1 MHFSKKALAALIGS
15 ATSANGAILWDG
27 RFDSSSM
34 TDLEAWSWSNAVGD
48 YQNYIHGTGNI
59 TDYVA
64 LDSTYKNPADSGS
77 ALGAKIT
84 LDSTSYWEGQTMR
97 RTELI
102 PQTSAAIGSGKVYYH
117 FSMKREDTN
126 APSINREHQ
135 ICFFES
141 HFTEMKS
148 GWISGETGS
157 SDPLLRWEVSATS
170 QWSTNWTAGVWHNIA
185 YGIDFSAGSVEFYH
199 STGSDALTLTVP
211 AVSVSASSNG
221 ADWHLGVLELPV
233 TGQTDGTEDFY
244 FSGVYIESG
253 SLTTSVAGPGGA
265 AISSSSSSAT
275 TSVDSSSVASS
286 SVVSS
291 SVPSSSSVD
300 SSSVISSSIVSSS
313 IPSSAAQES
322 SSSVIQ
328 SSPTS
333 IAVAIQQSSVISS
346 PSSSTKKSCTKKASA
361 SATQA
366 SGSIIE
372 FTSTQTVTSVDIIPT
387 TVYVTAGGST
397 FLTTS
402 SVSST
407 YTSES
412 AIITSSVLS
421 NAAPSTFVTS
431 KKSCTKKASS
441 SLAGNV
447 NIAASSS
454 MVLTSAGV
462 SSKPHTTVTM
472 TITQTTSTT
481 IASSA
486 SATSTGGSSSGEIA
500 LYMQCGGKNWT
511 GTGTCIDYGK
521 AETATFK
528 CVVDTLNLRVSEDGR
543 FDPEPGL
550 SKAVQDELADVLHAD
565 KPFGVLFNVAPP
577 PPEYDQQGNVTNAPK
592 PYVLT
597 PAQLEASKKSNYQPF
612 DRVNA
617 SIGFSTHETERN
629 FIFLQF

>member
-34 TDLEAWSWSNAVGD
+34 ADLEAWSWSNAVGD

-253 SLTTSVAGPGGA
+253 SLTTSIAGPGGA
-265 AISSSSSSAT
+265 SGSSSSSSAT
-275 TSVDSSSVASS
+275 SSVDSSSVLSS

-291 SVPSSSSVD
+291 SIPSSSPV
-300 SSSVISSSIVSSS
+300 VSSS
-313 IPSSAAQES
+313 IPSSSAAQLS
-322 SSSVIQ
+322 SSSIIQ

-333 IAVAIQQSSVISS
+333 IAVAIQQSSIISS
-346 PSSSTKKSCTKKASA
+346 PSSSAKKSCTKNIASA
-361 SATQA
+361 
-366 SGSIIE
+366 I
-372 FTSTQTVTSVDIIPT
+372 VTS
-387 TVYVTAGGST
+387 
-397 FLTTS
+397 
-402 SVSST
+402 
-407 YTSES
+407 
-412 AIITSSVLS
+412 SSVLS
-421 NAAPSTFVTS
+421 SAAPSTFVTS

-441 SLAGNV
+441 ASAIASSLAGNV
-447 NIAASSS
+447 NVAASSS
-454 MVLTSAGV
+454 MALTSAGV

-486 SATSTGGSSSGEIA
+486 GATSTGGSSSGNIA
-500 LYMQCGGKNWT
+500 LYMQCGGKSWT
-511 GTGTCIDYGK
+511 GTGTCVSGSTCKAQNDYYSQ
-521 AETATFK
+521 
-528 CVVDTLNLRVSEDGR
+528 CVS
-543 FDPEPGL
+543 
-550 SKAVQDELADVLHAD
+550 A
-565 KPFGVLFNVAPP
+565 
-577 PPEYDQQGNVTNAPK
+577 
-592 PYVLT
+592 
-597 PAQLEASKKSNYQPF
+597 
-612 DRVNA
+612 
-617 SIGFSTHETERN
+617 
-629 FIFLQF
+629 

>member
-34 TDLEAWSWSNAVGD
+34 ADLEAWSWSNAVGD

-59 TDYVA
+59 TNYVA

-84 LDSTSYWEGQTMR
+84 LDSTSYWEGQNMR

-126 APSINREHQ
+126 APSIYREHQ

-199 STGSDALTLTVP
+199 STGSDPLTLTVP

-253 SLTTSVAGPGGA
+253 SLTTSVAGPGGVA
-265 AISSSSSSAT
+265 SSSSSSA
-275 TSVDSSSVASS
+275 
-286 SVVSS
+286 
-291 SVPSSSSVD
+291 
-300 SSSVISSSIVSSS
+300 
-313 IPSSAAQES
+313 
-322 SSSVIQ
+322 
-328 SSPTS
+328 
-333 IAVAIQQSSVISS
+333 
-346 PSSSTKKSCTKKASA
+346 ST
-361 SATQA
+361 
-366 SGSIIE
+366 
-372 FTSTQTVTSVDIIPT
+372 
-387 TVYVTAGGST
+387 
-397 FLTTS
+397 
-402 SVSST
+402 
-407 YTSES
+407 
-412 AIITSSVLS
+412 
-421 NAAPSTFVTS
+421 
-431 KKSCTKKASS
+431 
-441 SLAGNV
+441 
-447 NIAASSS
+447 
-454 MVLTSAGV
+454 
-462 SSKPHTTVTM
+462 SKPHTTMTM

-481 IASSA
+481 VASSA
-486 SATSTGGSSSGEIA
+486 GATSTGGSSSGEIA

-511 GTGTCIDYGK
+511 GTGTCVSGSTCKAQNDYYSQ
-521 AETATFK
+521 
-528 CVVDTLNLRVSEDGR
+528 CVS
-543 FDPEPGL
+543 
-550 SKAVQDELADVLHAD
+550 A
-565 KPFGVLFNVAPP
+565 
-577 PPEYDQQGNVTNAPK
+577 
-592 PYVLT
+592 
-597 PAQLEASKKSNYQPF
+597 
-612 DRVNA
+612 
-617 SIGFSTHETERN
+617 
-629 FIFLQF
+629 

>member
-34 TDLEAWSWSNAVGD
+34 ADLQAWSFSNAVGD
-48 YQNYIHGTGNI
+48 YQNYIHGTSNI

-77 ALGAKIT
+77 SLGAKIT
-84 LDSTSYWEGQTMR
+84 LDTTSYWEGQNMR

-126 APSINREHQ
+126 APSIYREHQ

-199 STGSDALTLTVP
+199 STGSDPLTLTVP

-233 TGQTDGTEDFY
+233 TGQTDGVEDFY
-244 FSGVYIESG
+244 FSGVYIENG
-253 SLTTSVAGPGGA
+253 SLTTSVAGPDGA
-265 AISSSSSSAT
+265 ASSSSSSAS
-275 TSVDSSSVASS
+275 TSVDSSSVSSSVASSVPSSVASSVPSSVASSSVSS

-291 SVPSSSSVD
+291 SVPSSVVSSVP
-300 SSSVISSSIVSSS
+300 SSSAAQVSSSSIV
-313 IPSSAAQES
+313 
-322 SSSVIQ
+322 Q

-346 PSSSTKKSCTKKASA
+346 PSSSIKKSCTKKVASTTPMA
-361 SATQA
+361 SQA
-366 SGSIIE
+366 SGSIVE
-372 FTSTQTVTSVDIIPT
+372 FTSTQTVTSVDVIPT

-421 NAAPSTFVTS
+421 MAAPSTFVTS

-447 NIAASSS
+447 NVAASSS
-454 MVLTSAGV
+454 MVPTSAGV
-462 SSKPHTTVTM
+462 SSKPHTTMTM
-472 TITQTTSTT
+472 TVTQTTSTT
-481 IASSA
+481 VASSA
-486 SATSTGGSSSGEIA
+486 GATSTGGSSSGEIA

-511 GTGTCIDYGK
+511 GTGTCVSGSTCTVQNDYYSQCDS
-521 AETATFK
+521 A
-528 CVVDTLNLRVSEDGR
+528 
-543 FDPEPGL
+543 
-550 SKAVQDELADVLHAD
+550 
-565 KPFGVLFNVAPP
+565 
-577 PPEYDQQGNVTNAPK
+577 
-592 PYVLT
+592 
-597 PAQLEASKKSNYQPF
+597 
-612 DRVNA
+612 
-617 SIGFSTHETERN
+617 
-629 FIFLQF
+629 

>member
-34 TDLEAWSWSNAVGD
+34 ADLEAWSWSNAVGD

-59 TDYVA
+59 TNYVA

-84 LDSTSYWEGQTMR
+84 LDSTSYWEGQNMR

-126 APSINREHQ
+126 APSIYREHQ

-199 STGSDALTLTVP
+199 STGSDPLTLTVP

-265 AISSSSSSAT
+265 AVSSSSSAT
-275 TSVDSSSVASS
+275 TSVDSSSVLSSSVVSSAPSSSVASSVVSSVLSS

-291 SVPSSSSVD
+291 SIPS
-300 SSSVISSSIVSSS
+300 
-313 IPSSAAQES
+313 SSAAQVS

-346 PSSSTKKSCTKKASA
+346 PSSSTKKSCTKKVASSTLVSSVVAQQSSTKKPCTKKA
-361 SATQA
+361 SATGSQA
-366 SGSIIE
+366 SGSVVE
-372 FTSTQTVTSVDIIPT
+372 FTSTQTVTSVDIVPT
-387 TVYVTAGGST
+387 TVYITAGGST

-431 KKSCTKKASS
+431 KKSCTKKAST

-454 MVLTSAGV
+454 AVLTSAGV
-462 SSKPHTTVTM
+462 SSKPHTTMTM

-481 IASSA
+481 VASSA
-486 SATSTGGSSSGEIA
+486 GATSTGGSSSGEIA

-511 GTGTCIDYGK
+511 GTGTCVSGSTCKAQNDYYSQ
-521 AETATFK
+521 
-528 CVVDTLNLRVSEDGR
+528 CVS
-543 FDPEPGL
+543 
-550 SKAVQDELADVLHAD
+550 A
-565 KPFGVLFNVAPP
+565 
-577 PPEYDQQGNVTNAPK
+577 
-592 PYVLT
+592 
-597 PAQLEASKKSNYQPF
+597 
-612 DRVNA
+612 
-617 SIGFSTHETERN
+617 
-629 FIFLQF
+629 

>member
-34 TDLEAWSWSNAVGD
+34 ADLQAWSWSNAVGD

-59 TDYVA
+59 TSYVA

-84 LDSTSYWEGQTMR
+84 LDSTSYWEGQNMR

-126 APSINREHQ
+126 APSIYREHQ

-199 STGSDALTLTVP
+199 STGSDPLTLTVP

-253 SLTTSVAGPGGA
+253 SLTTSIAGPGGA
-265 AISSSSSSAT
+265 ASSSSSSAS
-275 TSVDSSSVASS
+275 TSVDSSSVLSS

-291 SVPSSSSVD
+291 SIPSSSSVV
-300 SSSVISSSIVSSS
+300 SSVASSMVSSS
-313 IPSSAAQES
+313 IPSSSAAQVS

-333 IAVAIQQSSVISS
+333 IAVAIQQSSIISS
-346 PSSSTKKSCTKKASA
+346 PSSSTKKPCTKKASA
-361 SATQA
+361 TGSQA
-366 SGSIIE
+366 SGSIVE
-372 FTSTQTVTSVDIIPT
+372 FTSTQTVTSVDIVPT
-387 TVYVTAGGST
+387 TVYITAGGST

-454 MVLTSAGV
+454 AVLTSAGV

-486 SATSTGGSSSGEIA
+486 GATSTGGSSSGAIA

-511 GTGTCIDYGK
+511 GTGTCVSGSTCKVQNDYYSQ
-521 AETATFK
+521 
-528 CVVDTLNLRVSEDGR
+528 CV
-543 FDPEPGL
+543 
-550 SKAVQDELADVLHAD
+550 
-565 KPFGVLFNVAPP
+565 
-577 PPEYDQQGNVTNAPK
+577 
-592 PYVLT
+592 
-597 PAQLEASKKSNYQPF
+597 PA
-612 DRVNA
+612 
-617 SIGFSTHETERN
+617 
-629 FIFLQF
+629 

>member
-34 TDLEAWSWSNAVGD
+34 ADLEAWSWSNAVGD
-48 YQNYIHGTGNI
+48 YQNYIHGTSNI
-59 TDYVA
+59 TSYVA

-84 LDSTSYWEGQTMR
+84 LDSTSYWEGQNMR

-117 FSMKREDTN
+117 FSMMREDTN
-126 APSINREHQ
+126 APSIYREHQ

-148 GWISGETGS
+148 GWISGESGS
-157 SDPLLRWEVSATS
+157 SDPLLRWDVSSTS

-211 AVSVSASSNG
+211 AVKVSASSNG

-265 AISSSSSSAT
+265 VVSSSSSAT
-275 TSVDSSSVASS
+275 SSVDSSSVASS
-286 SVVSS
+286 SVVSIA
-291 SVPSSSSVD
+291 SSSSVVEAFSSLASSATSIEAVSTQAAIP
-300 SSSVISSSIVSSS
+300 SSSAIVSSVVTSSAVAQVQASSSIV
-313 IPSSAAQES
+313 
-322 SSSVIQ
+322 
-328 SSPTS
+328 
-333 IAVAIQQSSVISS
+333 SS
-346 PSSSTKKSCTKKASA
+346 PSSSTKKSCTKKVA
-361 SATQA
+361 SATPISSAAAQQSSTKKSCTKKASSATAITSAVAIASQA
-366 SGSIIE
+366 SGSIVE

-412 AIITSSVLS
+412 AVITSSSVLS
-421 NAAPSTFVTS
+421 IAAPSTFVTS

-441 SLAGNV
+441 AAIASSLAGNV
-447 NIAASSS
+447 NVAASSS
-454 MVLTSAGV
+454 AVLTSAGA

-472 TITQTTSTT
+472 TVTQTTSTT
-481 IASSA
+481 VASSA
-486 SATSTGGSSSGEIA
+486 GATSTGGSSSGEIA

-511 GTGTCIDYGK
+511 GTGTCVSGSTCTVQNDYYSQCIS
-521 AETATFK
+521 A
-528 CVVDTLNLRVSEDGR
+528 
-543 FDPEPGL
+543 
-550 SKAVQDELADVLHAD
+550 
-565 KPFGVLFNVAPP
+565 
-577 PPEYDQQGNVTNAPK
+577 
-592 PYVLT
+592 
-597 PAQLEASKKSNYQPF
+597 
-612 DRVNA
+612 
-617 SIGFSTHETERN
+617 
-629 FIFLQF
+629 

>member
-1 MHFSKKALAALIGS
+1 MHFSKKALAALVGS

-34 TDLEAWSWSNAVGD
+34 ADLQAWSWSNAVGD
-48 YQNYIHGTGNI
+48 YQNYIHGTGSI
-59 TDYVA
+59 TNYVA

-84 LDSTSYWEGQTMR
+84 LDSTSYWEGQNMR

-126 APSINREHQ
+126 APSIYREHQ

-199 STGSDALTLTVP
+199 STGSDPLTLTVP

-253 SLTTSVAGPGGA
+253 SLTTSIAGPGGA
-265 AISSSSSSAT
+265 AGSSSSSAS
-275 TSVDSSSVASS
+275 TSVDSSSVLSS

-291 SVPSSSSVD
+291 SIPS
-300 SSSVISSSIVSSS
+300 
-313 IPSSAAQES
+313 SSAAQVS
-322 SSSVIQ
+322 SSSVIP

-333 IAVAIQQSSVISS
+333 LAVAIQQSSVMSS
-346 PSSSTKKSCTKKASA
+346 PSSSTKKSCTKQVA
-361 SATQA
+361 
-366 SGSIIE
+366 
-372 FTSTQTVTSVDIIPT
+372 
-387 TVYVTAGGST
+387 
-397 FLTTS
+397 S
-402 SVSST
+402 SVVS
-407 YTSES
+407 
-412 AIITSSVLS
+412 I
-421 NAAPSTFVTS
+421 AAPSTFVTS
-431 KKSCTKKASS
+431 KKPCTKKPSS

-447 NIAASSS
+447 NVAASSS
-454 MVLTSAGV
+454 AVPTSEGV
-462 SSKPHTTVTM
+462 GSKPHTTVAT

-486 SATSTGGSSSGEIA
+486 GATSTGGSSSGAIA

-511 GTGTCIDYGK
+511 GTGTCVSGSTCKVENDYYNQ
-521 AETATFK
+521 
-528 CVVDTLNLRVSEDGR
+528 CV
-543 FDPEPGL
+543 
-550 SKAVQDELADVLHAD
+550 
-565 KPFGVLFNVAPP
+565 
-577 PPEYDQQGNVTNAPK
+577 
-592 PYVLT
+592 
-597 PAQLEASKKSNYQPF
+597 PA
-612 DRVNA
+612 
-617 SIGFSTHETERN
+617 
-629 FIFLQF
+629 

>member
-34 TDLEAWSWSNAVGD
+34 ADLEAWSWSNAVGD

-77 ALGAKIT
+77 SLGAKIT

-102 PQTSAAIGSGKVYYH
+102 PQTTAAIGSGKVYYH

-253 SLTTSVAGPGGA
+253 SLTTSVAGPDGA
-265 AISSSSSSAT
+265 VVSSSSSSAT

-286 SVVSS
+286 SAVVSS
-291 SVPSSSSVD
+291 SVPSSSVVSSVL
-300 SSSVISSSIVSSS
+300 SSSVVSSVPSSIVSSS
-313 IPSSAAQES
+313 IPSSSATQES

-346 PSSSTKKSCTKKASA
+346 PSSSTKKSCTKKVASATPISSVAAQQSSTKKSCTKKASA

-366 SGSIIE
+366 SGSIVE
-372 FTSTQTVTSVDIIPT
+372 FTSTQTVTSIDIVPT

-402 SVSST
+402 SISST

-412 AIITSSVLS
+412 AIITSSVIS

-441 SLAGNV
+441 AAAVASSLAGNV
-447 NIAASSS
+447 NVAASSS
-454 MVLTSAGV
+454 MILTSASA

-472 TITQTTSTT
+472 TVTQTTSTT
-481 IASSA
+481 VASSA
-486 SATSTGGSSSGEIA
+486 GATSTGGSSSGEIA

-511 GTGTCIDYGK
+511 GTGTCVSGSTCTVQNDYYSQCIS
-521 AETATFK
+521 A
-528 CVVDTLNLRVSEDGR
+528 
-543 FDPEPGL
+543 
-550 SKAVQDELADVLHAD
+550 
-565 KPFGVLFNVAPP
+565 
-577 PPEYDQQGNVTNAPK
+577 
-592 PYVLT
+592 
-597 PAQLEASKKSNYQPF
+597 
-612 DRVNA
+612 
-617 SIGFSTHETERN
+617 
-629 FIFLQF
+629 

>member
-34 TDLEAWSWSNAVGD
+34 ADLEAWSWSNAVGD
-48 YQNYIHGTGNI
+48 YQNYIHGTSNI
-59 TDYVA
+59 TSYVA

-84 LDSTSYWEGQTMR
+84 LDSTSYWEGQNMR

-117 FSMKREDTN
+117 FSMMREDTN
-126 APSINREHQ
+126 APSIYREHQ

-148 GWISGETGS
+148 GWISGESGS
-157 SDPLLRWEVSATS
+157 SDPLLRWDVSSTS

-211 AVSVSASSNG
+211 AVKVSASSNG

-265 AISSSSSSAT
+265 VVSSSSSAT
-275 TSVDSSSVASS
+275 SSVDSSSVASS
-286 SVVSS
+286 SVVSIA
-291 SVPSSSSVD
+291 SSSSVVEA
-300 SSSVISSSIVSSS
+300 SSSLASSATSIEASSAISSVLSSASSASPSTIISSVISS
-313 IPSSAAQES
+313 A
-322 SSSVIQ
+322 
-328 SSPTS
+328 T
-333 IAVAIQQSSVISS
+333 IAPVQQSSIIS
-346 PSSSTKKSCTKKASA
+346 SSSTKKSCTKKNS
-361 SATQA
+361 SATSITSAVAIASQA
-366 SGSIIE
+366 SGSIVE

-397 FLTTS
+397 FLSTS

-412 AIITSSVLS
+412 AIITSSPVLS
-421 NAAPSTFVTS
+421 IAAPSTFVTS
-431 KKSCTKKASS
+431 KKSCTKKSSATLISSVVAQQSSTKKLCTKKASS

-447 NIAASSS
+447 NVVSSS
-454 MVLTSAGV
+454 AILTSVGA

-472 TITQTTSTT
+472 TVTQTTSTT
-481 IASSA
+481 VASSA
-486 SATSTGGSSSGEIA
+486 GATSTGGSSSGEIA

-511 GTGTCIDYGK
+511 GTGTCVSGSTCTVQNDYYSQCIS
-521 AETATFK
+521 A
-528 CVVDTLNLRVSEDGR
+528 
-543 FDPEPGL
+543 
-550 SKAVQDELADVLHAD
+550 
-565 KPFGVLFNVAPP
+565 
-577 PPEYDQQGNVTNAPK
+577 
-592 PYVLT
+592 
-597 PAQLEASKKSNYQPF
+597 
-612 DRVNA
+612 
-617 SIGFSTHETERN
+617 
-629 FIFLQF
+629 

>member
-34 TDLEAWSWSNAVGD
+34 ADLEAWSWSNAVGD

-102 PQTSAAIGSGKVYYH
+102 PQTTAAIGSGKVYYH

-126 APSINREHQ
+126 APSIYREHQ

-253 SLTTSVAGPGGA
+253 SLTTSVAGPDGA
-265 AISSSSSSAT
+265 AVSSSSSSAT
-275 TSVDSSSVASS
+275 TSVDSSSVLSS

-291 SVPSSSSVD
+291 SVPSSSVD
-300 SSSVISSSIVSSS
+300 SSSVVSSSIVSSS
-313 IPSSAAQES
+313 ILSSAAQVS

-346 PSSSTKKSCTKKASA
+346 PSSSTKKSCTKKVT
-361 SATQA
+361 SATPVSSVASQA
-366 SGSIIE
+366 SGSIVE
-372 FTSTQTVTSVDIIPT
+372 FTSTQT
-387 TVYVTAGGST
+387 VTAGGST

-486 SATSTGGSSSGEIA
+486 GATSTGGSSSGEIA

-511 GTGTCIDYGK
+511 GTGTCVSGSTCTVQNDYYSQ
-521 AETATFK
+521 
-528 CVVDTLNLRVSEDGR
+528 CVS
-543 FDPEPGL
+543 
-550 SKAVQDELADVLHAD
+550 A
-565 KPFGVLFNVAPP
+565 
-577 PPEYDQQGNVTNAPK
+577 
-592 PYVLT
+592 
-597 PAQLEASKKSNYQPF
+597 
-612 DRVNA
+612 
-617 SIGFSTHETERN
+617 
-629 FIFLQF
+629 